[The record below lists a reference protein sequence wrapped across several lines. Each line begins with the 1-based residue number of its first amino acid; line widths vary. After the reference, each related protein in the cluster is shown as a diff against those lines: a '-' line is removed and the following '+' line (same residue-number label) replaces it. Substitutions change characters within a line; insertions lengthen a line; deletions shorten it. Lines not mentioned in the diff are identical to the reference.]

1 MLKNSLRGLII
12 LICIISGYFLGL
24 HYELTYFQGPIF
36 GLLCGAVVIALEFLL
51 IRVSMGRLAGGIIG
65 MFIGVVI
72 ATILVFPLKTIFISV
87 DIKFFFIINAL
98 FGYVGLLIGFTRG
111 ESLTIGSLLDKFKG
125 QQISQNIKILDTS
138 AIIDGRI
145 ADVCDT
151 GFVDGIFIVPQFIL
165 QELQHIAD
173 SADSIKRSRGRRGLD
188 VLHRI
193 QKISGINVQ
202 IIDENFPN
210 IKEVDAKL
218 VATAKLMNGKIVTND
233 FNLNKVA
240 QLQNVSVLN
249 INELANALKPVVLP
263 GEQMKVFIMKEGKEA
278 MQGIAYMDDGTMV
291 VVENSRKLIGKNVPV
306 IVTSVLQTTAGRM
319 IFAKRSDEE

>member
-1 MLKNSLRGLII
+1 MKNFLRGFII
-12 LICIISGYFLGL
+12 LICAISGYFLGL

-36 GLLCGAVVIALEFLL
+36 GLLAGVGVIALEFIL
-51 IRVSMGRLAGGIIG
+51 IRVSIGRLAGGIIG
-65 MFIGVVI
+65 MFLGVLV
-72 ATILVFPLKTIFISV
+72 ATVLVFPLKTIFINI

-111 ESLTIGSLLDKFKG
+111 ERLTIGSLLDKFKG
-125 QQISQNIKILDTS
+125 QHVIENIKIIDTS

-173 SADSIKRSRGRRGLD
+173 SADSTKRSRGRRGLD

-193 QKISGINVQ
+193 QKIAGINVR
-202 IIDENFPN
+202 IVDEDFPN
-210 IKEVDAKL
+210 IKEVDSKL
-218 VATAKLMNGKIVTND
+218 VAIAKNMNGKIITND

-240 QLQNVSVLN
+240 QLQNVPVLN
-249 INELANALKPVVLP
+249 VNELANSLKPVVLP
-263 GEQMKVFIMKEGKEA
+263 GEMMKVFIMKEGKEA
-278 MQGIAYMDDGTMV
+278 LQGIAYMDDGTMV
-291 VVENSRKLIGKNVPV
+291 VVENTRKLIGKNITV

>member
-1 MLKNSLRGLII
+1 
-12 LICIISGYFLGL
+12 
-24 HYELTYFQGPIF
+24 
-36 GLLCGAVVIALEFLL
+36 
-51 IRVSMGRLAGGIIG
+51 

-72 ATILVFPLKTIFISV
+72 ATILVFPLKTIFISI

-111 ESLTIGSLLDKFKG
+111 ERLTIGSLLDKFRG
-125 QQISQNIKILDTS
+125 RNVAENIKIIDTS

-202 IIDENFPN
+202 IVDENFPN
-210 IKEVDAKL
+210 IKEVDSKL
-218 VATAKLMNGKIVTND
+218 VAIAKLMNGKIITND

-249 INELANALKPVVLP
+249 INELSNALKPVVLP
-263 GEQMKVFIMKEGKEA
+263 GELMKVFIMKEGKEA

-291 VVENSRKLIGKNVPV
+291 VVENSRKLIGKNISV